1 MGCRELLYLDLAL
14 ENTVRAA
21 AERGSGASGTGAAAL
36 MAPLLQNLVL
46 SAGDN
51 EELAYCLKAWQAL
64 PDTVKT
70 GRYPAKDD
78 ALKVQLFPVCLHR
91 AVKVQ
96 PPLAFA
102 CIKRC
107 VLVLVCFGRRSV
119 TVLSPLATDPVIDMP
134 A

>member
-1 MGCRELLYLDLAL
+1 MCSNDCYNARRHLPNGWCTSTVYHELQTLIHWPRLIGITVCRELLYLDLAL

-78 ALKVQLFPVCLHR
+78 ALKVCL
-91 AVKVQ
+91 
-96 PPLAFA
+96 
-102 CIKRC
+102 
-107 VLVLVCFGRRSV
+107 
-119 TVLSPLATDPVIDMP
+119 MP
-134 A
+134 

>member
-1 MGCRELLYLDLAL
+1 M
-14 ENTVRAA
+14 RAA

-78 ALKVQLFPVCLHR
+78 ALKVCRLLPCWT
-91 AVKVQ
+91 
-96 PPLAFA
+96 LAA
-102 CIKRC
+102 CC
-107 VLVLVCFGRRSV
+107 YYPSSAALTAMS
-119 TVLSPLATDPVIDMP
+119 
-134 A
+134 

>member
-78 ALKVQLFPVCLHR
+78 ALKVWPFLLLFGLHR
-91 AVKVQ
+91 AVSFSH
-96 PPLAFA
+96 L
-102 CIKRC
+102 
-107 VLVLVCFGRRSV
+107 
-119 TVLSPLATDPVIDMP
+119 
-134 A
+134 

>member
-1 MGCRELLYLDLAL
+1 MCKAWCRDNFLVTCLHGLCRELLYLDLAL

-78 ALKVQLFPVCLHR
+78 ALKV
-91 AVKVQ
+91 
-96 PPLAFA
+96 
-102 CIKRC
+102 
-107 VLVLVCFGRRSV
+107 
-119 TVLSPLATDPVIDMP
+119 
-134 A
+134 

>member
-1 MGCRELLYLDLAL
+1 M
-14 ENTVRAA
+14 RAA
-21 AERGSGASGTGAAAL
+21 AERGSGASGTGVAAL

-78 ALKVQLFPVCLHR
+78 ALKVCAGPRLLTSTQHHNMLLGTSLGLAICLVSEFGSYLSQQHDCQL
-91 AVKVQ
+91 
-96 PPLAFA
+96 
-102 CIKRC
+102 
-107 VLVLVCFGRRSV
+107 
-119 TVLSPLATDPVIDMP
+119 
-134 A
+134 

>member
-1 MGCRELLYLDLAL
+1 MTLPILCFRELLYLDLAL

-64 PDTVKT
+64 PDAVKT

-78 ALKVQLFPVCLHR
+78 ALKVCAILML
-91 AVKVQ
+91 
-96 PPLAFA
+96 LA
-102 CIKRC
+102 
-107 VLVLVCFGRRSV
+107 L
-119 TVLSPLATDPVIDMP
+119 
-134 A
+134 

>member
-1 MGCRELLYLDLAL
+1 MCLGCRELLYLDLAL

-78 ALKVQLFPVCLHR
+78 ALKVLVLSLLC
-91 AVKVQ
+91 
-96 PPLAFA
+96 FA
-102 CIKRC
+102 CTWLC
-107 VLVLVCFGRRSV
+107 AV
-119 TVLSPLATDPVIDMP
+119 VLSPLLTSGCDVHICYLSSAFLVAHMLQT
-134 A
+134 

>member
-1 MGCRELLYLDLAL
+1 MVVIQKIRIFRQGKVSSQLSLLCRSPVCLACRELLYLDLAL

-78 ALKVQLFPVCLHR
+78 ALKV
-91 AVKVQ
+91 
-96 PPLAFA
+96 
-102 CIKRC
+102 
-107 VLVLVCFGRRSV
+107 
-119 TVLSPLATDPVIDMP
+119 
-134 A
+134 

>member
-1 MGCRELLYLDLAL
+1 M
-14 ENTVRAA
+14 RAA

-78 ALKVQLFPVCLHR
+78 ALKVCAGPWLVVRTHSNTALTKAYLLRLTFAERCCV
-91 AVKVQ
+91 
-96 PPLAFA
+96 PPWML
-102 CIKRC
+102 
-107 VLVLVCFGRRSV
+107 
-119 TVLSPLATDPVIDMP
+119 P
-134 A
+134 

>member
-1 MGCRELLYLDLAL
+1 
-14 ENTVRAA
+14 
-21 AERGSGASGTGAAAL
+21 

-78 ALKVQLFPVCLHR
+78 ALKV
-91 AVKVQ
+91 
-96 PPLAFA
+96 
-102 CIKRC
+102 C
-107 VLVLVCFGRRSV
+107 VRPDKLGLRLGHSITVCFQLHLCNLPSACSLNWTCCKLPWGINM
-119 TVLSPLATDPVIDMP
+119 TVSFELYNCAAI
-134 A
+134 ACRHG

>member
-1 MGCRELLYLDLAL
+1 MTVRYKQAMDQKDKAQRQLLSDLTRMPDMRGDLEADNPFIRKALIVPGCRELLYLDLAL

-78 ALKVQLFPVCLHR
+78 ALKVCL
-91 AVKVQ
+91 
-96 PPLAFA
+96 L
-102 CIKRC
+102 
-107 VLVLVCFGRRSV
+107 
-119 TVLSPLATDPVIDMP
+119 LSC
-134 A
+134 

>member
-1 MGCRELLYLDLAL
+1 MRMWSCLAGCRELLYLDLAL
-14 ENTVRAA
+14 ENTIRAA

-64 PDTVKT
+64 PDSVRF

-78 ALKVQLFPVCLHR
+78 ALKVHSPKLRIER
-91 AVKVQ
+91 A
-96 PPLAFA
+96 
-102 CIKRC
+102 RC
-107 VLVLVCFGRRSV
+107 VK
-119 TVLSPLATDPVIDMP
+119 P
-134 A
+134 AAWSARGALF